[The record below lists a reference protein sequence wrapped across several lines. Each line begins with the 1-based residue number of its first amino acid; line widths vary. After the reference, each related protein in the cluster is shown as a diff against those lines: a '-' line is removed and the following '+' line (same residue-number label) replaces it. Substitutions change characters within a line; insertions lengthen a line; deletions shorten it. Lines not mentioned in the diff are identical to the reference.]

1 MVDCGSK
8 LLRCEEIRLEV
19 FLRVRGVGRL
29 FFFDGG
35 GKVRM
40 QIRGRG
46 SMSEL
51 GGIGREPLL
60 SDR

>member
-1 MVDCGSK
+1 MDCGSK

-29 FFFDGG
+29 FFCGG

-40 QIRGRG
+40 EIRGRG
-46 SMSEL
+46 SMS
-51 GGIGREPLL
+51 
-60 SDR
+60 